1 MISKITIEH
10 DHPTVTDI
18 VKVQETG
25 KASLVKVL
33 HALGI
38 PNNMWNTTLLQITA
52 FTIPPEVT
60 PCVEHTT

>member
-1 MISKITIEH
+1 MKSIVTIEH
-10 DHPTVTDI
+10 ENKTVTDI

-38 PNNMWNTTLLQITA
+38 QKSMWNTTLLQITA
-52 FTIPPEVT
+52 FAIPPEE
-60 PCVEHTT
+60 PCVEHNT